1 MNKLFLSG
9 FLIALTFGMPI
20 EQANTDTQISF
31 HPNATNQTCHLCENI
46 VNIISVEDKAL
57 NKTIVEIIK
66 IMRGICEKINGPSG
80 KECIEVLDDIEQIII
95 WIAHGLTAPVI
106 CHKLGFCSNT
116 THIHTEQCLAVS

>member
-1 MNKLFLSG
+1 MNKLLLSG
-9 FLIALTFGMPI
+9 FLIAIAFGHPI
-20 EQANTDTQISF
+20 TQQVDNDILIP
-31 HPNATNQTCHLCENI
+31 HNATNKTCHLCENI

-66 IMRGICEKINGPSG
+66 IMRGVCEKINGPSG
-80 KECIEVLDDIEQIII
+80 KECIAVLDDIEQIII

-116 THIHTEQCLAVS
+116 THIHTERCLAVS

>member
-66 IMRGICEKINGPSG
+66 IMRGVCEKINGPSG
-80 KECIEVLDDIEQIII
+80 KECIAVLDDIEQIII

-116 THIHTEQCLAVS
+116 THTYQKDCISDL